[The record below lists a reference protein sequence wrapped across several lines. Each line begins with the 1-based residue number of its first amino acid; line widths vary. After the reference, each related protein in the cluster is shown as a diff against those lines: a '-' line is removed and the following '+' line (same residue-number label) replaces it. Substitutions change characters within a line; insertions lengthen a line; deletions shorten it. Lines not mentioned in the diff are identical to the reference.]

1 MDRELQRTAAASL
14 KTWKQQLNKHDEVA
28 AKVVDTLP
36 AWLETTDPTFEMTI
50 ALAKFQANFNRC
62 VHHLLCTAYDHNLLN
77 NRIRVMDNG
86 CLLIQSDAIQDF
98 QHLAHR
104 YLQSIA
110 LMNEKSRMGLFSIN
124 PALSSKK
131 SLVVQIVSPT
141 SLFRRLDFTEVNLT
155 ELDLGQYSHGKH
167 FRIKSG

>member
-1 MDRELQRTAAASL
+1 MNKELQLNAAASL
-14 KTWKQQLNKHDEVA
+14 KTWKQQLNKHDEFA
-28 AKVVDTLP
+28 AKVIDTLP
-36 AWLETTDPTFEMTI
+36 TWLETTDPNFEMTI
-50 ALAKFQANFNRC
+50 ALAKFQADFNRC

-110 LMNEKSRMGLFSIN
+110 LMNEKSRMGVFTIN
-124 PALSSKK
+124 PVFNSKK
-131 SLVVQIVSPT
+131 SLMVQIVSPT

-155 ELDLGQYSHGKH
+155 ELDLGQHSHGKH

>member
-1 MDRELQRTAAASL
+1 MDKELQLNAVASL

-36 AWLETTDPTFEMTI
+36 TWLEPTDPTFEMTV

-62 VHHLLCTAYDHNLLN
+62 VHHLLCTAYTHNLLS

-110 LMNEKSRMGLFSIN
+110 LMNEKSRLGVFTIN
-124 PALSSKK
+124 PIFNGKK
-131 SLVVQIVSPT
+131 SLMVQIVSPT
-141 SLFRRLDFTEVNLT
+141 SLFRRLDFTEVNLA
-155 ELDLGQYSHGKH
+155 ELDLGQHSHGKH
-167 FRIKSG
+167 FKIKNG